1 MFLKYNNLTF
11 QFEYISYF
19 LFLRTKNSYKILKI
33 YVENSIIFKEIRYIY
48 IYIRVFK
55 FYMKNS
61 ILETKNKNYIQ
72 MKLYWIT
79 KFSTVTF

>member
-19 LFLRTKNSYKILKI
+19 LFLKTKNSYKILKI
-33 YVENSIIFKEIRYIY
+33 YVENAIIFKEIRYIY
-48 IYIRVFK
+48 IYIYIYIYKRVFK

-72 MKLYWIT
+72 MKLY
-79 KFSTVTF
+79 